1 MSVRY
6 SYLVVGLYSYNNI
19 KLLLR
24 ILVADCPLL

>member
-6 SYLVVGLYSYNNI
+6 SYLVVGLYSYD
-19 KLLLR
+19 KSSLR